1 MLTRSL
7 FTVFGKNTESKWFQY
22 MQWHEKESP
31 TQGPVKNCHQVLFFL
46 YNEFKRISSLLLAKK
61 TIRFQVISGQIG
73 LD

>member
-1 MLTRSL
+1 
-7 FTVFGKNTESKWFQY
+7 

-31 TQGPVKNCHQVLFFL
+31 TQGPVKNCHQVLFLL